1 MWRSGGREGKN
12 GSGGEEE
19 VGRGQGVGL
28 ETSLRN
34 LEYCG
39 THHGGRCR
47 GGWAARERD
56 TEYAASVSPLFGV
69 DF

>member
-1 MWRSGGREGKN
+1 VEEEVVVVEEEEEMWRSGGREGKN

-39 THHGGRCR
+39 TRHGGRCR
-47 GGWAARERD
+47 GGWAAREER
-56 TEYAASVSPLFGV
+56 
-69 DF
+69 